1 MLIDLLLD
9 RRINADFGGQI
20 GNDTDQPLGVRHQ
33 DNIAPPEAL
42 QCFELAALA
51 QPDLVVGRYCGTPES
66 GVDLEDSVRDGAE
79 LLRRGEMLRI
89 RIRVRAG
96 RRWQVFA
103 PIAPSEIVQSCRG
116 ARQMLAGS
124 RSD

>member
-1 MLIDLLLD
+1 MPTSAGRSVTTPTSPLASATRTTSHLP
-9 RRINADFGGQI
+9 RRCS
-20 GNDTDQPLGVRHQ
+20 V
-33 DNIAPPEAL
+33 
-42 QCFELAALA
+42 FELAALA

-79 LLRRGEMLRI
+79 LLRSGEMLRI